1 MQSFTCKPIGAEP
14 PGKPPNYIERFFGRS
29 SGRVDVVR
37 NHPFER
43 IDKFEHAGINGNMLS
58 KNSSPI
64 CGRRRGF
71 TLIELLVVIAIIA
84 ILAAMLL
91 PALTKAKA
99 KAVQVNCTSNLKQLG
114 LAIQMFVDDNQETL
128 PPGPG
133 STFGLYWGQRAGY
146 GTAAQYKYQMV
157 NYIHDYLGLKTPTD
171 ATPIFVPVFYC
182 PGIERFTP
190 KVPASQVPPKTQRV
204 SYGCYNPA
212 CTTNAQFRLDFRP
225 FGYAEYEPI
234 PPDHPHKLNEIQSQA
249 PLSEIWSLVDID
261 QLGAAGATSW
271 NIFLPTGPVHGKN
284 RNYLYFDTHVAPKKA
299 GAAGAF

>member
-1 MQSFTCKPIGAEP
+1 MEPLTCKSISPRP
-14 PGKPPNYIERFFGRS
+14 PGKPAGYMERFCGRS
-29 SGRVDVVR
+29 SGRVAAVR
-37 NHPFER
+37 NHSLEWVDHLNHGGV
-43 IDKFEHAGINGNMLS
+43 IENMLK
-58 KNSSPI
+58 KNSGST
-64 CGRRRGF
+64 CLRRRGF
-71 TLIELLVVIAIIA
+71 TMIELLVVIAIIA

-99 KAVQVNCTSNLKQLG
+99 KAVQINCTSNLKQLG
-114 LAIQMFVDDNQETL
+114 HAIQMFVDDNQETL

-157 NYIHDYLGLKTPTD
+157 NYIHNYLGLKTPTD

-234 PPDHPHKLNEIQSQA
+234 SPDHPHKLNEIQSQA

-299 GAAGAF
+299 GAAGTF